1 MIDDLSLM
9 ITEQEP
15 DKYDILAQELD
26 VVGTSTIDEYETFT
40 SQVPI
45 SIDCSP
51 LTWWLRDEQQGY
63 YPNLSKMAVDIL
75 SIPAMSADPERVFSG
90 ARRTISWDRMLLGAA
105 TIEKGECLKS
115 WIQSGIT
122 RGLPVEIIDEC
133 LDTEVGQL

>member
-15 DKYDILAQELD
+15 DEYDILAQELD